1 MTEDSNCNVCNWNR
15 FHLLFWNNVPQV
27 KKLLALQIFFFFK
40 KVRRMKANRAWVDF
54 IVCQLLLKE
63 ANGQSWP
70 WWILIIRWKVLIKQ
84 ISWDCRLP
92 ARAHQTP
99 KSRDWFERTTQDQDQ
114 PLPMNQI
121 SPKFST
127 QPVVSMHSKNWTIKT
142 PGEVW
147 KCLFFG
153 TQEQYFISIHVACSI
168 FHGCTLVFRLNR
180 PIQFLDLYWKNWGK
194 YSFIRS
200 RVAKVVRRQEGPLPK
215 SLDLDENFTPYLTLV

>member
-1 MTEDSNCNVCNWNR
+1 MFAIGIAFTYCSEIICHRWKDCS
-15 FHLLFWNNVPQV
+15 
-27 KKLLALQIFFFFK
+27 ADFFLK
-40 KVRRMKANRAWVDF
+40 KVRRTKANRAWVDF

-127 QPVVSMHSKNWTIKT
+127 QPVVSMHIKNWTIKT

-147 KCLFFG
+147 KCFVSFSAHKNNILFPWSLLSSTSQF
-153 TQEQYFISIHVACSI
+153 YYNLSFRYSIRIC
-168 FHGCTLVFRLNR
+168 
-180 PIQFLDLYWKNWGK
+180 Q
-194 YSFIRS
+194 
-200 RVAKVVRRQEGPLPK
+200 
-215 SLDLDENFTPYLTLV
+215 